1 MMFEAHSTDYK
12 TRQALRSLVFDRFTI
27 SKIDPGP
34 TLALRQALYRL
45 DLIAAFLEPVRVQ

>member
-34 TLALRQALYRL
+34 SLALRQARYRL
-45 DLIAAFLEPVRVQ
+45 DLTAAFLEPMRVQ